1 MRIISLD
8 IIHAFLK
15 KRPQAQKSVSY
26 WLDLIRAKAWSTPAE
41 VKSEIRTADIVA
53 GKMVFNVGGN
63 KYRVICKMG
72 FNTQTVLILFAGTHK
87 EYDKLDLTKL

>member
-8 IIHAFLK
+8 LVDTFLK
-15 KRPQAQKSVSY
+15 KRPQAQKALSY

-41 VKSEIRTADIVA
+41 VKSEIRTVDTVA

-72 FNTQTVLILFAGTHK
+72 FNTKTVLILFVGTHK
-87 EYDKLDLTKL
+87 EYDKIDLTKF